1 MQALFKG
8 IGYLL
13 ATIPTLL
20 VLAVAGALG
29 VFLTAFAAVFQFI
42 IMGLA
47 LMVGVVYCI
56 WEVFSKPKDTD
67 KQKE

>member
-20 VLAVAGALG
+20 VLAVAGILG
-29 VFLTAFAAVFQFI
+29 FFLTAFAAVFQSI
-42 IMGLA
+42 LMGLA

-67 KQKE
+67 KQKK

>member
-8 IGYLL
+8 IGYFL

-20 VLAVAGALG
+20 VLAIAGVLG

-67 KQKE
+67 KQKK